1 MHIFVLSTGGTIGS
15 AAENGV
21 ISPEAGQEMTLLQ
34 MYRESYT
41 DKVQFTVCR
50 VCDILSENADDTFYE
65 LLISKLRAIPSGAD
79 GVIVLHGTD
88 TLSYTAALCAM
99 ACGGACKVP
108 VGFVSSAY
116 VLSDVRQNGVCNF
129 RAAVRYIEC
138 GGMGFFV
145 PYRNTDGSV
154 QIHLATRV
162 MEADAFS
169 ADFQSAKKQVLARVT
184 ADGTV
189 QFSGAPDLPSCA
201 QLSNVQETAGLQ
213 NLRFQKS
220 VLPLKLYPNL
230 DFSAILPN
238 RESCAAVLL
247 IGYHSGTAPVCALSA
262 FAKRMQAQKIPLYL
276 APIPRAAALYESTRE
291 LLEIGVIPIFSRTA
305 ESALAKLKLAYN
317 QTACPPEAFLQKE
330 SYFEEVT

>member
-21 ISPEAGQEMTLLQ
+21 ISPEAGQEMTLLR
-34 MYRESYT
+34 MYRSTY
-41 DKVQFTVCR
+41 KAAPQFTVRR
-50 VCDILSENADDTFYE
+50 VCDILSENANDMYYE
-65 LLISKLRAIPSGAD
+65 ALLAALRDIPTDAD

-116 VLSDVRQNGVCNF
+116 VLSDTRQNGVCNF
-129 RAAVRYIEC
+129 HAAVRYIEC
-138 GGMGFFV
+138 GGIGFFV

-169 ADFQSAKKQVLARVT
+169 ADFQSAKKQVLAHVA

-189 QFSGAPDLPSCA
+189 QFSDAPDLPSRA
-201 QLSNVQETAGLQ
+201 QLSNVQETAGLTD
-213 NLRFQKS
+213 LRFQKS
-220 VLPLKLYPNL
+220 VLPIKLYPNF
-230 DFSAILPN
+230 DFSAIQPN

-247 IGYHSGTAPVCALSA
+247 LGYHSGTAPARALSA
-262 FAKRMQAQKIPLYL
+262 FAQRMQVQKIPIYL
-276 APIPRAAALYESTRE
+276 ASVPRAAALYESTHE
-291 LLEIGVIPIFSRTA
+291 LLKIGVNPIFSMTA

-317 QTACPPEAFLQKE
+317 QTAYPPEKFLKKE
-330 SYFEEVT
+330 LYYEEVT

>member
-21 ISPEAGQEMTLLQ
+21 ISPEAGQEMTLLR

-116 VLSDVRQNGVCNF
+116 VLSDARQNGVCNF

-138 GGMGFFV
+138 GGAGFFV
-145 PYRNTDGSV
+145 PYRNTDDSV

-184 ADGTV
+184 TDGRV
-189 QFSGAPDLPSCA
+189 QFSGAPDLPSRA

-230 DFSAILPN
+230 DFSAIQPN

-247 IGYHSGTAPVCALSA
+247 IGYHSGTAPVCALSV
-262 FAKRMQAQKIPLYL
+262 FAKRMQAQKISVYL

-330 SYFEEVT
+330 LYFEEVT